1 MDIYRALDISGRLT
15 PELRR
20 EIVREFGNRGKKA
33 LEVVDQ
39 GGVLRYRDFIVV
51 KGKTGDYIVEGG
63 FCTCDD
69 FTFRGNECYHII
81 AVRIARYIRAETE
94 IDGWYSDTPGF
105 FRKKSE

>member
-39 GGVLRYRDFIVV
+39 GRVLRYRDFIVV
-51 KGKTGDYIVEGG
+51 KGKTGEYIVEDG

-81 AVRIARYIRAETE
+81 AVRIARYIRAERE
-94 IDGWYSDTPGF
+94 INGWYSDKPGF
-105 FRKKSE
+105 FSRKSE

>member
-20 EIVREFGNRGKKA
+20 EIACEFGNRGKKA
-33 LEVVDQ
+33 LDVVDQ
-39 GGVLRYRDFIVV
+39 GKVLRYRDFIVV
-51 KGKTGDYIVEGG
+51 KGKTGDYIVEDG

-81 AVRIARYIRAETE
+81 AARIARYIGSETR
-94 IDGWYSDTPGF
+94 IDSWYSDIPGF
-105 FRKKSE
+105 FGDKSE